1 MFGDQGDIRAIR
13 IISGESVRRLVTKNT
28 KIHKNGN
35 GPTRG
40 RALFSSVLLG
50 GLARLRP
57 VTSIERDRAIPYL
70 EIQTLKTL
78 TTFLF
83 TRTKQSREQRRDGG
97 EPFAPILE
105 LLGPV

>member
-1 MFGDQGDIRAIR
+1 MTRTDFPKLIG
-13 IISGESVRRLVTKNT
+13 L
-28 KIHKNGN
+28 N

-40 RALFSSVLLG
+40 RALLRSVLLG

-57 VTSIERDRAIPYL
+57 VTSTERDRALPYL
-70 EIQTLKTL
+70 EIPTLEPL

-83 TRTKQSREQRRDGG
+83 TRTEQSREQRRDGG
-97 EPFAPILE
+97 APFAPILE